1 MSDKE
6 KDVYKESEARILTQE
21 EVDEIIRIYI
31 VPLTKLLEDLIWFIQ
46 IFP

>member
-6 KDVYKESEARILTQE
+6 KDVYKESEARMLTQE
-21 EVDEIIRIYI
+21 EVHEIIRIYI